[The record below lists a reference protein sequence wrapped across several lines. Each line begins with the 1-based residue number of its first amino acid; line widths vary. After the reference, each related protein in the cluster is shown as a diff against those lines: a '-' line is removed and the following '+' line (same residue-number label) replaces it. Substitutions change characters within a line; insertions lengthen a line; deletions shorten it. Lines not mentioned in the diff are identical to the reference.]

1 MAHQYKKYIM
11 DDGSIATVLD
21 VMNVTGL
28 SRPGAH
34 RRLQLSRDTDWVFLP
49 LGAAELQTHPI
60 YGRNYFYEWEN
71 QEVKVAMGIPINP
84 SYMDGMCYGEAVKD
98 RDGNSM
104 PYTKRAALSRYRDRL
119 RIQWRKDRA
128 DTIQNLYIEEDE
140 DDYI

>member
-1 MAHQYKKYIM
+1 
-11 DDGSIATVLD
+11 
-21 VMNVTGL
+21 
-28 SRPGAH
+28 
-34 RRLQLSRDTDWVFLP
+34 
-49 LGAAELQTHPI
+49 
-60 YGRNYFYEWEN
+60 
-71 QEVKVAMGIPINP
+71 
-84 SYMDGMCYGEAVKD
+84 MDGMCYGEAVKD